1 MYENSHSWRKRIR
14 LQELVAITEQ
24 ELESGK
30 KFEEITEMLEEEMKS
45 RWNLVGG
52 TRKQYLDTIKKVLD
66 NRYVLTSHARI

>member
-14 LQELVAITEQ
+14 LQELVIIAEQ

-30 KFEEITEMLEEEMKS
+30 NFEDITEKLEEEMKR
-45 RWNLVGG
+45 RWKLVTG

-66 NRYVLTSHARI
+66 NQYVLTNQIRI

>member
-14 LQELVAITEQ
+14 LQELVTIAEH

-30 KFEEITEMLEEEMKS
+30 IFEDITEKLEEEMKR
-45 RWNLVGG
+45 RWKLVAG

-66 NRYVLTSHARI
+66 NQYVLTNQIRI